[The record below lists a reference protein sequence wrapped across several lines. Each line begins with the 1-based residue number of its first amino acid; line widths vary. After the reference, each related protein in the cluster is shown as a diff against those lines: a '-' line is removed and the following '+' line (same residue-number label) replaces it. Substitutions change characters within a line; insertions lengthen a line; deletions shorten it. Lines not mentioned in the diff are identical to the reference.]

1 MSLHSLFF
9 LTLVLAQADA
19 PAAADDID
27 RKYPLGDQLRVLAED
42 AASPAY
48 YKLVTEEMLS
58 TDLAAE
64 WQRVETLDNAESFIE
79 KHGGQERVMADTDLK
94 RAWQRR
100 VDIRNQFLEVM
111 RAGFRRYKLE
121 PPFDRGEKA
130 ERAGTAAGR
139 VTQPVADLAV
149 VYPSPGAERN
159 WPRFRGPDGQGGT
172 GLSKLP
178 VRWSESENIVW
189 RTALPGSGN
198 SSPVVWAD
206 QVFLTSAGPEGADRM
221 LHCVR
226 TTDGQLLWSRTIPE
240 NHVEPKVRDKN
251 GFASGTP
258 VTDGER
264 VIAFFGAAG
273 LVAFDM
279 QGSFLWQHTFANF
292 DTTHGAGASPL
303 LYKDSVIFIH
313 DQNKG
318 ESICLALDKRTG
330 KMVWQTPR
338 GKVMGWST
346 PVIVRV
352 GDHDELLY
360 AGGETVKGYDPNT
373 GAELWSLDGP
383 TREVVPAIV
392 IGPDVVYSASGR
404 NGPTLAIRPG
414 GQGDVTATHLAWR
427 AVRGGP
433 HVPSPIL
440 YGGCLYTV
448 NDTGIGSCLDAKTG
462 ETIWQARIRDKFS
475 ASPIEAGGLLYFPS
489 ESGVTY
495 VLRAGDKFEIVA
507 ENDLGSPI
515 LASPAIAA
523 GRLLLR
529 TQAELVCIDEKTER
543 GTLAP

>member
-1 MSLHSLFF
+1 MSLRSFAL

-19 PAAADDID
+19 PTATEDID

-64 WQRVETLDNAESFIE
+64 WQRVETLDNAESFLE
-79 KHGGQERVMADTDLK
+79 KHGGAQRVMADPNLK
-94 RAWQRR
+94 QAWQRR

-121 PPFDRGEKA
+121 APFDRGEKA
-130 ERAGTAAGR
+130 ERAGALSGR
-139 VTQPVADLAV
+139 VTRPAADLAI
-149 VYPSPGAERN
+149 VYPSAGAERH

-172 GLSKLP
+172 GFAKLP
-178 VRWSESENIVW
+178 VKWSESENIAW

-198 SSPVVWAD
+198 SSPVVWGE
-206 QVFLTSAGPEGADRM
+206 QVFLTSAGPAGADRM

-226 TTDGQLLWSRTIPE
+226 STDGQLLWSRPIPE

-279 QGSFLWQHTFANF
+279 QGSFLWQHTFADF

-313 DQNKG
+313 DQNRG

-330 KMVWQTPR
+330 KPLWQTSR
-338 GKVMGWST
+338 GKAMGWST

-360 AGGETVKGYDPNT
+360 AGGETLKAYDPNT

-392 IGPDVVYSASGR
+392 VGPDVVYSASGR
-404 NGPTLAIRPG
+404 NGPTLAVRPG

-440 YGGCLYTV
+440 HAGRLYTV
-448 NDTGIGSCLDAKTG
+448 NDTGIASCLDAKTG

-495 VLRAGDKFEIVA
+495 ILRAGDKFEIVA
-507 ENDLGSPI
+507 QNDLGSPI
-515 LASPAIAA
+515 LASPAIAS

-529 TQAELVCIDEKTER
+529 TQAELVCIEEKTEQA
-543 GTLAP
+543 TVVP